1 MSAIVGIIG
10 PGAATAPVRAMLAR
24 MAARGAD
31 VVDVWT
37 SSDAVLAVSRHAW
50 ECEPG
55 FAGPALVAHERDCVC
70 VSDASLYYRNDL
82 LRALAAADVAVDPA
96 AAPASLIIAAYR
108 AWGTE
113 CVTRLEGDF
122 AFILYDRRAK
132 RVVAAT
138 EFTGKRPLFH
148 ASLDADGAQLVIASS
163 IGAITAHP
171 ECPEGF
177 DKRVIAAT
185 MAQLWAPHDETW
197 HPDVRD
203 LVAGSTLVRHG
214 TDAPRVARHWTP
226 RIGTGAPLPF
236 DAAAAELRAL
246 LERATM
252 ERLAPTGPTAV
263 WMSGGW
269 DSPTVFAAGQSRL
282 RDTGDAR
289 ALLPVSLSYPEGD
302 PGREDELITAI
313 ADHWKIPI
321 KWIDVDT
328 IPLFVD
334 APCTAGDRDTPFAHT
349 YEHWNRRLATESRA
363 LGTRVALDG
372 NGGDQLFQ
380 LSDIFLADLFR
391 HGQWLTLAREWR
403 AKGGGANW
411 HAFLRHVVVP
421 GVPAPVRRFAE
432 AMRGRRFL
440 APVERVIPD
449 WIRADFMHAHGV
461 REWEQAHLESIRA
474 PEEWHRESLRYF
486 TMSAFGRGF
495 RELGSFARDAGVEL
509 RSPLLD
515 ARVVEFATAR
525 PREDRNSGLETKRL
539 LRRAMSGLLPDH
551 VLAPRARRTGITSAY
566 SDRRMR
572 ESMPALLEFMFADP
586 LVLAEMGI
594 VEPARLRGAWDS
606 YLRTGA
612 LNVKIP
618 LFLTLHAELWLRA
631 RRVEATG
638 RFDETRVAAG
648 HREPTGDVRLDE
660 AVELSA

>member
-24 MAARGAD
+24 MAGRGAD

-55 FAGPALVAHERDCVC
+55 LAGPALVAHERDCAC
-70 VSDASLYYRNDL
+70 VADASLFYRDDL
-82 LRALAAADVAVDPA
+82 RRALAAAEVHVDPA
-96 AAPASLIIAAYR
+96 ASPASLIIAAYR

-122 AFILYDRRAK
+122 AFVLYDRRAR
-132 RVVAAT
+132 RVVAST

-148 ASLDADGAQLVIASS
+148 ASLGADGRQLVIASS

-171 ECPEGF
+171 ECPEGI

-185 MAQLWAPHDETW
+185 MAQLWVPHDETW
-197 HPDVRD
+197 HPDVREI
-203 LVAGSTLVRHG
+203 VAGSTLVRHG
-214 TDAPRVARHWTP
+214 TGEPQVVRHWTP

-236 DAAAAELRAL
+236 DEAAAELRAL

-282 RDTGDAR
+282 RDTGDPR

-302 PGREDELITAI
+302 PGREDELIEAI

-334 APCTAGDRDTPFAHT
+334 APGTAGHRDTPYAHT

-363 LGTRVALDG
+363 LGARVALDG

-391 HGQWLTLAREWR
+391 HGQWMTLAREWH
-403 AKGGGANW
+403 AKGGGTNW
-411 HAFLRHVVVP
+411 RAFLREVVVP
-421 GVPAPVRRFAE
+421 GVPSPVRRLAE
-432 AMRGRRFL
+432 MLRGRPFR
-440 APVERVIPD
+440 APFERTIPD
-449 WIRADFMHAHGV
+449 WIRADFLRAHGV
-461 REWEQAHLESIRA
+461 REWERTHLESRRL
-474 PEEWHRESLRYF
+474 PDEWRTESFRYF
-486 TMSAFGRGF
+486 TLPAFPRGF
-495 RELGSFARDAGVEL
+495 RELGSFARDGGVEL

-525 PREDRNSGLETKRL
+525 PREDRNMGLETKRL
-539 LRRAMSGLLPDH
+539 LRRAMHGLLPDH
-551 VLAPRARRTGITSAY
+551 VLAPRPRRTGITVAY

-572 ESMPALLEFMFADP
+572 ESMPALLEHMFADQ
-586 LVLAEMGI
+586 LVLAELGI
-594 VEPARLRGAWDS
+594 VEPGRLRGAWDE

-612 LNVKIP
+612 LHVKIP
-618 LFLTLHAELWLRA
+618 LFLTLHAEFWLRA
-631 RRVEATG
+631 RRAEATG

-648 HREPTGDVRLDE
+648 HREPTGDVRYDE
-660 AVELSA
+660 AVELPA